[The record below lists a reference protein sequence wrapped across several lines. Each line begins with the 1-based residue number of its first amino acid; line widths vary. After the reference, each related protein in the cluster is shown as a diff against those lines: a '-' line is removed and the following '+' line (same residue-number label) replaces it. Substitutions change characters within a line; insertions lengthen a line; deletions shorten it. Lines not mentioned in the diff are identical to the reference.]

1 MMCMVL
7 FLFFFFK
14 QKTAYE
20 MRISDWSSDVCSSDL
35 NCRSGVLAHT
45 GQEQCLHDDGEHCTQ
60 TDQQR
65 PRPESHAGPVH
76 QWRCGSPGR
85 GGLRS
90 CDVELPGGV
99 VRSFDALGTDSPT
112 TSGDSADS
120 RSHREAFPRWN
131 TVDVGD
137 PLETFR
143 FAARAV
149 AGSSEQ
155 NRQIGSN
162 LGRFSPVRCCEPLW
176 FYLRERFSAPTAGR
190 SEFRCS
196 GRLVVTQWTGN
207 AFSARWLDGNRLSA
221 LAGAG
226 RSEEHTSDLQSP
238 MLISYAVFCL
248 KNKTT

>member
-120 RSHREAFPRWN
+120 RSHSEAFPPWK
-131 TVDVGD
+131 TVDVGTH
-137 PLETFR
+137 PKKFLFP
-143 FAARAV
+143 ARAC
-149 AGSSEQ
+149 G
-155 NRQIGSN
+155 G
-162 LGRFSPVRCCEPLW
+162 L
-176 FYLRERFSAPTAGR
+176 
-190 SEFRCS
+190 
-196 GRLVVTQWTGN
+196 
-207 AFSARWLDGNRLSA
+207 
-221 LAGAG
+221 
-226 RSEEHTSDLQSP
+226 
-238 MLISYAVFCL
+238 
-248 KNKTT
+248 